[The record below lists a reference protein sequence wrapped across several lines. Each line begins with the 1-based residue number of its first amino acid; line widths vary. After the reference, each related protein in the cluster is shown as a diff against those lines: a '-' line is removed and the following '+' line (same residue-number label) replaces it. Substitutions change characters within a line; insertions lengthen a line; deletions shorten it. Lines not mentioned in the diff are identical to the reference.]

1 MRIFNQYT
9 FTVGNIPFGDIFEV
23 VDRFLKDNGLTYQ
36 KMGYVIY
43 DCKLPKVCLIDI
55 AQQKHMI
62 PRRKSAT
69 VSDMHD
75 LYEAYPVLEG
85 ARQRAVISPQQRTVI
100 SNMDAHGVCIDDSC
114 DDTMLREI
122 GKQYPLPYFVDGMLF
137 SFLNVDFFHRVVTD
151 VEIGQSWASWDVL
164 KRKASAI
171 TFSKQAIYGGAA
183 KLTISVDVTDGDSV
197 LDANAYA
204 QSMGKLLGKR
214 YTAET
219 ILYLTQDEQR
229 KIDLLNRDA
238 APYVQAAWDA
248 FKAQVGR
255 FGEID
260 PPGYRNLQGGNFTV
274 AKSLKKIGKEYG
286 FSMYHYDRV
295 GIHYLSK
302 RTVGGHLLSLCI
314 DTPFKFNEM
323 RIYVSLD
330 GFGFS
335 HKFGLENVYGR
346 DQAHAD
352 FVMRESLE
360 IIRQL
365 EKQYI
370 LPICEHYPP
379 TPQWYEIDVF

>member
-23 VDRFLKDNGLTYQ
+23 VDRFLQENSLSYQ
-36 KMGYVIY
+36 KMGYAIY
-43 DCKLPKVCLIDI
+43 DCSLPKACLIDI
-55 AQQKHMI
+55 AQQKHLI

-75 LYEAYPVLEG
+75 LYEDYPSLENV
-85 ARQRAVISPQQRTVI
+85 RDRAVTTLQGRTAI
-100 SNMDAHGVCIDDSC
+100 SNMDARGVCIDDSC
-114 DDTMLREI
+114 SDATLREI

-137 SFLNVDFFHRVVTD
+137 SFLNVDFFHRVLPD
-151 VEIGQSWASWDVL
+151 VEIGKSWAPWDVR

-171 TFSKQAIYGGAA
+171 TFYKGAIYGGAT

-197 LDANAYA
+197 LDATAYA
-204 QSMGKLLGKR
+204 KSIGILLGKK

-219 ILYLTQDEQR
+219 VLHLTEEEQL
-229 KIDLLNRDA
+229 KIDSLNRDA
-238 APYVQAAWDA
+238 DPYVQAARAA
-248 FKAQVGR
+248 FEAQVGR

-260 PPGYRNLQGGNFTV
+260 PPWCRNLQSGNFTV

-286 FSMYHYDRV
+286 FTMYHYDRV

-314 DTPFKFNEM
+314 DTPSKFNEM

-335 HKFGLENVYGR
+335 HKFGLEDVYGR
-346 DQAHAD
+346 DQDHAD

-365 EKQYI
+365 EEQYI